1 MTNKNSPLR
10 VIDQKTVNKTPPP
23 GAKPVRYNPYTGGVI
38 RQSTEPRNKIFLQT
52 STNWVKTPLNLYKE
66 SDLSRGIIEFAVR
79 VPKLVIRMENP
90 NADIYKLRIFLSFE
104 ADTFDRYDDE
114 DFNDMNDRFSN
125 IVSFVTGIVTHV
137 GPNNRGVGNLDIT
150 SHIVRLFNKYNFY
163 QLLLASGVDI
173 TIEEFRTKSNDELKD
188 IFENSMYNMRVYA
201 QAMYQELEPDDTTT
215 SAPFLFRVPVSCS
228 YTLSP
233 DQLRNADVSD
243 FTVSFSNDQFILNFT
258 QTSIDWIEITI
269 YDISTTAVLNSSN
282 QVYRRRL
289 NSFPDK
295 RVSARINVSELSNR
309 FNKFNDFSSAL
320 TNTTSLLQ
328 YNSKYRVEIS
338 TVRTL
343 AGVIF
348 PKDKIKPNF
357 LVEVDYDVSI
367 PVYSDGLTTERR
379 HVLNLIDGFRE
390 YTYRK
395 ENLAPIGGVLLI
407 YKVLISSATRYI
419 PRFFPV
425 TSLNQTQSGSSYWY
439 FIKDPFKATNLG
451 NSFKLDVT
459 NVQSLDLYLVAPNGR
474 VSKNRY
480 EYNFNKINLIQKLE
494 TTFGTPILN
503 GYYYDRFNRSNSFL
517 RASSL
522 VAGNYLAA
530 NGRFQLTV
538 RFSIS
543 VEINT
548 NGNWVNITPNNTRS
562 RSYDLRMISTHNS
575 LLLSWTL
582 TGSSVPVIFADVGV
596 KFVKGTRYRIR
607 LVPSIPKEYASQY
620 TNGSYIYTM
629 EFIG

>member
-23 GAKPVRYNPYTGGVI
+23 GAQPVRYNPYTGGVI

-66 SDLSRGIIEFAVR
+66 SDLSKGLIEFAVR
-79 VPKLVIRMENP
+79 IPKLVIRMENP

-104 ADTFDRYDDE
+104 SGVFDNYGDE

-125 IVSFVTGIVTHV
+125 IVSFVTGVVTHV

-150 SHIVRLFNKYNFY
+150 SHIRRLFSKYNFY
-163 QLLLASGVDI
+163 QLLLASGVEI
-173 TIEEFRTKSNDELKD
+173 TLAEFRTKTNDELKE
-188 IFENSMYNMRVYA
+188 IFEDSMYNMRVYA

-215 SAPFLFRVPVSCS
+215 SAPFLFRIPVSCA

-243 FTVSFSNDQFILNFT
+243 FTVGFSNDQFILNFT

-269 YDISTTAVLNSSN
+269 YDTSTTSVLNSSN
-282 QVYRRRL
+282 LVYRKRI

-309 FNKFNDFSSAL
+309 FSKFNDFSVAL
-320 TNTTSLLQ
+320 VNASSVLS

-338 TVRTL
+338 AVRTL
-343 AGVIF
+343 AGVLF
-348 PKDKIKPNF
+348 SKDRVKPNF
-357 LVEVDYDVSI
+357 LVETDYDVNI
-367 PVYSDGLTTERR
+367 PTYSDSLITERR
-379 HVLNLIDGFRE
+379 HVLNLIEGFRE
-390 YTYRK
+390 YVYRK
-395 ENLAPIGGVLLI
+395 SNPAPIGGVLLI
-407 YKVLISSATRYI
+407 YKVTISSATRYV

-425 TSLNQTQSGSSYWY
+425 SSLNQTQSGDNYWY
-439 FIKDPFKATNLG
+439 FIKDPFTSTTLG
-451 NSFKLDVT
+451 NSFKIAFDT
-459 NVQSLDLYLVAPNGR
+459 VQSLSLYLVAPNGR
-474 VSKNRY
+474 VSKNKY

-494 TTFGTPILN
+494 TTFSTPINN
-503 GYYYDRFNRSNSFL
+503 GYYYDRFTRSNSFI
-517 RASSL
+517 RASVL
-522 VAGNYLAA
+522 VPGNYLQA

-538 RFSIS
+538 RFNIS

-548 NGNWVNITPNNTRS
+548 TGNWVNITPNNTRNKT
-562 RSYDLRMISTHNS
+562 YDLRMISTANA

-582 TGSSVPVIFADVGV
+582 ANSSVPIIFVDTGI

-607 LVPSIPKEYASQY
+607 LVPTIPKEFTGQY
-620 TNGSYIYTM
+620 TNGSYIYTT
-629 EFIG
+629 EFIA